1 MHDTLEPDTIR
12 RLIADFR
19 KGDKAAGSRLVEV
32 LYPELRKLAAA
43 KMRGERN
50 EHTWQPT
57 LLVNELYLAM
67 LKIKAMG
74 DGDSAYQE
82 KAAFLGLAGQVM
94 KRLLIDHARP
104 LARRAEKVEVR
115 EIADRISPD
124 IESIQVVEDV
134 LSRLA
139 EINPR
144 LRSVVE
150 MRVFE
155 GLTGDEI
162 AQQLG
167 CSPRTV
173 ANIWTF
179 GKRWLAKELAGGAVS

>member
-1 MHDTLEPDTIR
+1 MHEALEPNSIR
-12 RLIADFR
+12 QLIADFR
-19 KGDKAAGSRLVEV
+19 KGDKAAASRLVEL

-43 KMRGERN
+43 KMRGERS

-67 LKIKAMG
+67 LKIKALG
-74 DGDSAYQE
+74 DGDSADQE
-82 KAAFLGLAGQVM
+82 KAAFLGLAGHVM

-104 LARRAEKVEVR
+104 LSRRAEKVELH
-115 EIADRISPD
+115 EIADLVSPD
-124 IESIQVVEDV
+124 IENIQVVEEV

-139 EINPR
+139 AINPR

-173 ANIWTF
+173 ANLWTF
-179 GKRWLAKELAGGAVS
+179 GKRWLAKELAGAAVS

>member
-1 MHDTLEPDTIR
+1 MQSTPAPDTIA
-12 RLIADFR
+12 RLMADFR
-19 KGDKAAGSRLVEV
+19 RGDKAATNHLIEV

-43 KMRGERN
+43 KMRGERT

-57 LLVNELYLAM
+57 LLVNELYLA
-67 LKIKAMG
+67 LVKIKALG
-74 DGDSAYQE
+74 EGSGSDQE
-82 KAAFLGLAGQVM
+82 KAAFLGLAGHVM
-94 KRLLIDHARP
+94 KRLLIDHSRP
-104 LARRAEKVEVR
+104 LYKKAER
-115 EIADRISPD
+115 IPLSEIAECVPYG
-124 IESIQVVEDV
+124 IENVQFVEEA

-139 EINPR
+139 AINPR

-162 AQQLG
+162 AEHLD

-173 ANIWTF
+173 ANLWTF
-179 GKRWLAKELAGGAVS
+179 AKRWLTKELAGAAAL